1 MTEFAIIFLEIFFTL
16 IHGKIT
22 LSVNNL
28 QWANELYYLVE
39 QLFIVMI
46 TSNNINNKV
55 NYLLNISV
63 LYHIA
68 FTTVL

>member
-1 MTEFAIIFLEIFFTL
+1 MAT
-16 IHGKIT
+16 
-22 LSVNNL
+22 VNNL

>member
-1 MTEFAIIFLEIFFTL
+1 MAT
-16 IHGKIT
+16 
-22 LSVNNL
+22 VNNL
-28 QWANELYYLVE
+28 QRANELYYLVE

-46 TSNNINNKV
+46 TSNNINNNV

-63 LYHIA
+63 LYDIA